1 MDYKQKYFKYKQK
14 YLKLLKDQKGGESFL
29 INLQANQAYLWLF
42 NKNQKQLELIFTRRQ
57 ITLTMSLGN
66 ITLNHQHRLGLLTKG
81 SVNILLVSRLV
92 QNDRINNRLELQLAT
107 RIMSCTQKLPEIS
120 LPTNVA
126 NLIHLMIFSSL

>member
-57 ITLTMSLGN
+57 ITLKMPLGN
-66 ITLNHQHRLGLLTKG
+66 ITLNHQHQLGLLTKG
-81 SVNILLVSRLV
+81 SLSVLLVSRLV
-92 QNDRINNRLELQLAT
+92 GLERRNMQ
-107 RIMSCTQKLPEIS
+107 
-120 LPTNVA
+120 
-126 NLIHLMIFSSL
+126 